1 MEQDWAQMCYLSCLS
16 CLSLDSVAQTAFA
29 QRLNTTLTA
38 SWNTLGQELLQGF
51 GTWLSGQHTKKNG
64 ASDDQNRQIKIWPE
78 MPTSIKGI
86 FNFIFGVQ
94 TPSKPSQVLI
104 SLFVCSWTLYFTS
117 PALPNNCSCFNW
129 SKIESVDFTKDWLKP
144 LCNGETSWKLAHRC
158 VHKNI
163 IYWAVRT
170 KQKPNCTLSKR
181 GIRYFSNKSS
191 AFLLLSNKSNSHWRN
206 SCLSRRLSYKLAK

>member
-1 MEQDWAQMCYLSCLS
+1 MEQDWAQMCYLSCLN
-16 CLSLDSVAQTAFA
+16 CLFLDSVAQTAFA

-51 GTWLSGQHTKKNG
+51 GTWLSDQHTEKKLVLG
-64 ASDDQNRQIKIWPE
+64 KLKSGLKCKHFF
-78 MPTSIKGI
+78 S
-86 FNFIFGVQ
+86 FFCVQ
-94 TPSKPSQVLI
+94 APSKPSQMLI
-104 SLFVCSWTLYFTS
+104 SFFFPPPQIEIAFIGQKLNLFVMGKLSESWHTS
-117 PALPNNCSCFNW
+117 VC
-129 SKIESVDFTKDWLKP
+129 TKMY
-144 LCNGETSWKLAHRC
+144 
-158 VHKNI
+158 

-206 SCLSRRLSYKLAK
+206 SCLSRRLS